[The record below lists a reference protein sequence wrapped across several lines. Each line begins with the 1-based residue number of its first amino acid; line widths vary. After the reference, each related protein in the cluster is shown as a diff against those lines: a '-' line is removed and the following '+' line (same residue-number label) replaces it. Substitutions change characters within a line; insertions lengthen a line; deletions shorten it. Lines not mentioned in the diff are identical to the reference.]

1 MYHFAISKIH
11 HEVHNLDTTSKKEQN
26 TLLDFLFQQTH
37 TIHPGNQKNDYLEI
51 YDGLNEQANRISKLN
66 GNLESFSISSTENFL
81 FIKFETFYAQF
92 GGFIAT
98 INYGKHKILM
108 LPCTIL

>member
-1 MYHFAISKIH
+1 MIYLLFYVFKNPSRFCF
-11 HEVHNLDTTSKKEQN
+11 TS
-26 TLLDFLFQQTH
+26 LHFLFQQTH

-51 YDGLNEQANRISKLN
+51 YDGLNEQARQISKLN
-66 GNLESFSISSTENFL
+66 GNLGSFSISSTDNFL